1 MKKFVALLVTSLAL
15 VGLTATSA
23 TATPLS
29 VTVSKSTNIAYAGE
43 TVTVNLSNIP
53 ADAGFYVLQCVSV
66 EVDRPTSCNGRGTW
80 VSLNSASLL
89 QHAGDASQPISVP
102 VVKTFSAGGAT
113 QDCAV
118 VHCEIFVRRDHL
130 AAGDTSSDTHI
141 PLTFSPIGVT
151 LSKSTGL
158 NDLSDSIQVTLAGIP
173 AGYGLYVRECQQK
186 LDNTRPTNCNGMG
199 VWTSLDATSQTQ
211 TATDANAV
219 QTLPVVGLFTSNGSV
234 VDCNVVI
241 CGVFIR
247 RDHNGGGSD
256 TSLDMFI
263 PLTFNS
269 PVKASQTISPL
280 TALGAKSVVKNKSVN
295 LASATLK
302 TNKGQSLRWST
313 SNAQVCGLSTVSQ
326 KKVVSFKKVGTCVVT
341 ASAAGTNRLN
351 QAAFTWNFTVKAK

>member
-1 MKKFVALLVTSLAL
+1 MKKFVALLVASLAL

-23 TATPLS
+23 SATSLS
-29 VTVSKSTNIAYAGE
+29 VSVSKSTYIAYAGE
-43 TVTVNLSNIP
+43 TVTVNLANIP
-53 ADAGFYVLQCVSV
+53 TDAGFYVRQCVSV
-66 EVDRPTSCNGRGTW
+66 DVDRPTLCNGQGTW
-80 VSLNSASLL
+80 VSTKASSRL
-89 QHAGDASQPISVP
+89 QGAGDASQPISFSL
-102 VVKTFSAGGAT
+102 VKSFTANTSP
-113 QDCAV
+113 QDCSV

-130 AAGDTSSDTHI
+130 AAGDTSADTHI

-199 VWTSLDATSQTQ
+199 VWTSLDATSQAQ

-219 QTLPVVGLFTSNGSV
+219 QTLAVVGLFTSNGNV
-234 VDCNVVI
+234 VDCNRVV

-247 RDHNGGGSD
+247 RDHNGGGGD

-263 PLTFNS
+263 PLTFNA

-280 TALGAKSVVKNKSVN
+280 TTLGTKSVVKNKSTN
-295 LASATLK
+295 LASASLK
-302 TNKGQSLRWST
+302 TNKGQALTWST
-313 SNAQVCGLSTVSQ
+313 SNAQVCGLSTLNQ

-341 ASAAGTNRLN
+341 ARAAGTNRLN
-351 QAAFTWNFTVKAK
+351 QAVFTWNFTVKAK